1 MVEKYWP
8 LDVLREENV
17 CQHRS
22 QVCDLFLYLRE
33 TNKNETIYF
42 FKEQF
47 RIWKC
52 I

>member
-1 MVEKYWP
+1 MVEKFWP
-8 LDVLREENV
+8 QDVQKVENV
-17 CQHRS
+17 YQHRS
-22 QVCDLFLYLRE
+22 QVCGLFLCQGSE
-33 TNKNETIYF
+33 NETIYF

>member
-1 MVEKYWP
+1 MVEKFWP
-8 LDVLREENV
+8 LEELKVENV
-17 CQHRS
+17 YQHRS
-22 QVCDLFLYLRE
+22 QVCDLFLCQGSK
-33 TNKNETIYF
+33 KNEAIYF